1 MFLFSR
7 RGGQAV
13 LHVGRDCLMLTRG
26 PVRKTDTLFFN
37 RHDFLKFLFTWLQQ
51 ILVVACGI

>member
-1 MFLFSR
+1 M
-7 RGGQAV
+7 
-13 LHVGRDCLMLTRG
+13 LHVGRDCLMLIRG